1 MTIPSSDAGDPTDL
15 WPVGKPCITALPHH
29 TRPCAPQPADGVR
42 CRCTRPKRSVVWS
55 DRFKSTEG
63 ERFGQICPNLLSAH
77 RSPVTAPPR
86 PLSKSRSR
94 CQHGPSQQLANR
106 GPRDGGPVTSTETGP
121 DHAERIIESL
131 QDAENSALE
140 AVRKLLDTVNGV
152 FPDFTAEGGPR
163 QKIIDSAFKM
173 TEQLVGTSTQ
183 LAEKIVKVGQNV
195 LSESEKDG

>member
-1 MTIPSSDAGDPTDL
+1 M
-15 WPVGKPCITALPHH
+15 ALA
-29 TRPCAPQPADGVR
+29 TNWRI
-42 CRCTRPKRSVVWS
+42 
-55 DRFKSTEG
+55 EG
-63 ERFGQICPNLLSAH
+63 REME
-77 RSPVTAPPR
+77 
-86 PLSKSRSR
+86 
-94 CQHGPSQQLANR
+94 
-106 GPRDGGPVTSTETGP
+106 DPVTSTETGP
-121 DHAERIIESL
+121 DNAEGIIESL

-140 AVRKLLDTVNGV
+140 AVRKFLDTVNGV